1 MKVKWWLWVLL
12 ALGCVIV
19 IGGSIGL
26 LFPNLNLHNLFDNP
40 EYAPGEAIAM
50 VERVYQWHDNSAD
63 LYSDLYEEYL
73 GKDIWEVKSSSTY
86 GGEQAIFRVYEQT
99 DTVQIYNDVAR
110 WVLNRREQLEQQ
122 LEQQPPSTPTD
133 RANPFE

>member
-1 MKVKWWLWVLL
+1 MRLWHIILLGVGVLML
-12 ALGCVIV
+12 
-19 IGGSIGL
+19 IGGSL
-26 LFPNLNLHNLFDNP
+26 LAFPNLFDNP

-110 WVLNRREQLEQQ
+110 WVLNRREE
-122 LEQQPPSTPTD
+122 LEQQPPSTSD
-133 RANPFE
+133 WENPFR